1 MTDTTTAAAIAPK
14 AYGAYALN
22 KCLIGDGV
30 INGVLNAGI
39 FYLMHMADTG
49 ATFGLTDVLVDFA
62 MTGLLL
68 GIILAAIVIPLTRKD
83 RDKGVFAVPRD
94 GSCGIGAHLP
104 RNAVGAAICVG
115 LVGLVVMPA
124 AGALVCLALPMPL
137 GFVSMMVLK
146 GCLCAAF
153 GALAGY
159 LSIGKVA
166 AEGK

>member
-68 GIILAAIVIPLTRKD
+68 GIILAAIVIPLPAR
-83 RDKGVFAVPRD
+83 
-94 GSCGIGAHLP
+94 I
-104 RNAVGAAICVG
+104 AIRACS
-115 LVGLVVMPA
+115 LCLEMAPA
-124 AGALVCLALPMPL
+124 ALARICRVTPWVLPSAWDWW
-137 GFVSMMVLK
+137 GSW
-146 GCLCAAF
+146 
-153 GALAGY
+153 
-159 LSIGKVA
+159 
-166 AEGK
+166 